1 MAKDRIEDFLS
12 RKHRE
17 TLVVVS
23 LFIVL
28 ALVLTWPLALRLHRS
43 IPGDTGDPCLNTWIM
58 SWGARTIFT
67 SPTRFFQ
74 ANIMYPSR
82 DVLVYSEHLFTMALL
97 SAPIYALSRN
107 PVLAYNILV
116 LLGLVVSA
124 FGCYLLVRE
133 LTGSRWAALVSGFF
147 FAFCSYKFSQLTHI
161 QIMFSA
167 FLPLAVLYELRYL
180 QDGRRRHLILFG
192 LFLLAQSLS
201 SWHYLVFCYLV
212 SGLMFL
218 WWAFF
223 SRSRADWARLG
234 GVAAAL
240 LAVLVLTTPFALPYL
255 RAHARLP
262 AFERGMREIKMF
274 SAQFSDYFSAYEGNA
289 LYFKGF
295 SPFRPLTT
303 ANERALFPG
312 LAVVVLALLGL
323 AWTAGESKGGGR
335 RTGRA
340 ERYLPA
346 FFLLLAALSL
356 MLTLGPEAGSRRN
369 FLYLVPYWMGVL
381 RFIRVPARFHVVF
394 VLALAVLAGYGVALI
409 TGRVGRGKGGRRA
422 LRLWGAVLLAVV
434 LAENINLPVSMAEVP
449 TGRQVPQV
457 YRWLAEQGEAR
468 IIELPTEPWGELHR
482 YDRQLEF
489 YPADPPAY
497 SAREGLRVYYTT
509 YHWKQTANGYS
520 GYFPYHYNRIFY
532 EMQGFPS
539 IRSLE
544 LLRGLGITHVLWDWR
559 MVPAEKVGEYRER
572 LLSLPGT
579 DLLADFG
586 EQWVLAVGTGE
597 TATLDDLE
605 VEAVVPAKILPGRPF
620 NMGISV
626 TNTSNFPLVISD
638 EEMQEFRLLFLDGEG
653 KTVLQSEGEY
663 LAPFFLQAGEGQAL
677 TLRSEKAPSLPGL
690 YTLRIILEG
699 GVLGGREFT
708 RTLEVGEMPVSEDPS
723 HVDGKVEFL
732 GANPI
737 RIPVTDGLFY
747 LSFRV
752 TNSGDTYL
760 ISARRTREEEVEN
773 RKGLVYLAVK
783 FEGDGPPWEEQRST
797 LPCDLAPGQTAVL
810 PTLFRPPGT
819 PGRYRV
825 LVSFTNEGFR
835 WFGEVLVLE
844 VEVGE
849 GI

>member
-1 MAKDRIEDFLS
+1 MVKDRIEEFFS

-17 TLVVVS
+17 NLAVVS

-28 ALVLTWPLALRLHRS
+28 ALVLTWPLVARIHRS
-43 IPGDTGDPCLNTWIM
+43 IPGDTGDPCLNAWIM
-58 SWGARTIFT
+58 SWGARTTFT

-82 DVLVYSEHLFTMALL
+82 DVLAYSEHLFTMALL

-107 PVLAYNILV
+107 PILAYNFLV
-116 LLGLVVSA
+116 LTGLVVSA
-124 FGCYLLVRE
+124 LGCYLLVKE

-167 FLPLAVLYELRYL
+167 FLPLAVLYQHRYL
-180 QDGRRRHLILFG
+180 RGGRRRDLFLFG

-223 SRSRADWARLG
+223 SRTRADWARLG
-234 GVAAAL
+234 GVTV
-240 LAVLVLTTPFALPYL
+240 VLVAVVVLATPFAIPYL

-289 LYFKGF
+289 LYYSGF

-312 LAVVVLALLGL
+312 LAVVVLGFLGL
-323 AWTAGESKGGGR
+323 AWTAGRGKAGMP
-335 RTGRA
+335 RTEKA
-340 ERYLPA
+340 ERYLPV
-346 FFLLLAALSL
+346 FFFLLAALSL
-356 MLTLGPEAGSRRN
+356 MLTLGPEIGGRRN
-369 FLYLVPYWMGVL
+369 FLYLVPYWMGIL

-394 VLALAVLAGYGVALI
+394 VLALAVLAGYGVALVMRAA
-409 TGRVGRGKGGRRA
+409 GGYRGGRRA
-422 LRLWGAVLLAVV
+422 FRFWGAVLFAVI
-434 LAENINLPVSMAEVP
+434 LAENVNLPVAMAEVP
-449 TGRQVPQV
+449 TGKEVPQV
-457 YRWLAEQGEAR
+457 YRWLADQEGAR
-468 IIELPTEPWGELHR
+468 IIELPTLPWGELHR

-489 YPADPPAY
+489 YPSDPPAY

-539 IRSLE
+539 ARCLE
-544 LLRGLGITHVLWDWR
+544 LLRGLGITHVIWDWG
-559 MVPAEKVGEYRER
+559 MVPAERAGEYRDR

-579 DLLADFG
+579 ALVADFG

-597 TATLDDLE
+597 TASVDDLE
-605 VEAVVPAKILPGRPF
+605 VEAVVPSKIPPGRPF
-620 NMGISV
+620 NMAISV
-626 TNTSNFPLVISD
+626 TNTSDLPLVMSD

-653 KTVLQSEGEY
+653 ETVLESDGEY
-663 LAPFFLQAGEGQAL
+663 MAPFFLQGGEAQAL
-677 TLRSEKAPSLPGL
+677 TLRSEKAPSLPGR
-690 YTLRIILEG
+690 YTLRIVLEG
-699 GVLGGREFT
+699 GVLGDREFSHAV
-708 RTLEVGEMPVSEDPS
+708 EVGEMPVSEEPS
-723 HVDGKVEFL
+723 RVDGRVEFL
-732 GANPI
+732 GENPI
-737 RIPVTDGLFY
+737 VIPSADGLFS
-747 LSFRV
+747 LTFRV
-752 TNSGDTYL
+752 TNTGDTYL
-760 ISARRTREEEVEN
+760 VSARKTREEETEN

-783 FEGDGPPWEEQRST
+783 FEGEGPPWEEQRST
-797 LPCDLAPGQTAVL
+797 LPCDLAPGQTVVL
-810 PTLFRPPGT
+810 PTLIRTPGA
-819 PGRYRV
+819 PGRYSL

-835 WFGEVLVLE
+835 WFGEVLALDM
-844 VEVGE
+844 EVGE